1 MIEPWRGPVRAVQ
14 AALTLS
20 LVALSAWGQEQRA
33 ADSARVVIVGRV
45 RDFATKNTI
54 AGARVSAA
62 GGVAIVTDDDGL
74 FTLEVSTAGRVTLFV
89 RRLGY
94 DSASVDVDAPTPTGT
109 RYLFELHRAGETLD
123 TVTVAERAAS
133 WSPKLE
139 GFEHRLAT
147 HNSGTFFTHQQ
158 IEQRNP
164 LTVSDVVRRA
174 VSTDM

>member
-1 MIEPWRGPVRAVQ
+1 
-14 AALTLS
+14 
-20 LVALSAWGQEQRA
+20 
-33 ADSARVVIVGRV
+33 
-45 RDFATKNTI
+45 ATKTAI
-54 AGARVSAA
+54 TGARVSAA
-62 GGVAIVTDDDGL
+62 GGVAMVTDDDGL

-94 DSASVDVDAPTPTGT
+94 DSASVDVDAPTPAGT
-109 RYLFELHRAGETLD
+109 RYLFELHRASETLD

-164 LTVSDVVRRA
+164 LSVSDVVRRA
-174 VSTDM
+174 PGVRVMDSLGVRLFASGRGNKMVDTKNGRRSVPCIMRVGVDGHVMEWGFAA